1 MLYAVFVRR
10 LAAPAILAAVV
21 LAGFS
26 HLAAQTKLAWSAD
39 EQPIVNQLRGLRQVP
54 DDARG
59 GVTRQLA
66 LDIRRLPMTLG
77 KLHLAHDLANLSTE
91 GDFGKPTLQEVATT
105 LAEALREQPL
115 PNVDG
120 EPADSY
126 ITLAQLVRY
135 EQVQVSLDAPQLAA
149 AMAKLE
155 AEEQRRASADI
166 TLPDLNGKQWN
177 LHSLRGK
184 VVLVNF
190 WATWCPPCRKEIPD
204 LESLY
209 SLFQKQGFVVLGIS
223 DEEIGKVAPFVK
235 EHNVS
240 YPILLDAGRRINEL
254 FGVEGIPKSFVY
266 DRDGRIVATAIDMRT
281 KQQFLAMLAKAGL
294 TTNRTLAVAGTPMPP
309 AGPSR

>member
-1 MLYAVFVRR
+1 MT
-10 LAAPAILAAVV
+10 
-21 LAGFS
+21 
-26 HLAAQTKLAWSAD
+26 AQTKPAWSAD
-39 EQPIVNQLRGLRQVP
+39 EQPIANQLRGLRQVP
-54 DDARG
+54 DDTRG

-66 LDIRRLPMTLG
+66 LDIRRLPVTLG
-77 KLHLAHDLANLSTE
+77 KLHLAHNLANLSTE

-105 LAEALREQPL
+105 LADALREQPL

-120 EPADSY
+120 EPADPY
-126 ITLAQLVRY
+126 MTLAQLVRY

-149 AMAKLE
+149 ALAKLE

-166 TLPDLNGKQWN
+166 TLPDLNGKEWN

-209 SLFQKQGFVVLGIS
+209 SLFEKQGFMVLGIS
-223 DEEIGKVAPFVK
+223 DEEIGKVALFVK

-240 YPILLDAGRRINEL
+240 YPILLDTGRRVNEL

-266 DRDGRIVATAIDMRT
+266 DRDGKIVATAIDMRT

-294 TTNRTLAVAGTPMPP
+294 H
-309 AGPSR
+309 